1 MELPKFFQIMN
12 EETPNVFKGFFQMA
26 EAIKDDGGLDEKT
39 FQLIYIALK
48 AAGGSDGLGSV
59 VAHTA
64 MAKSA
69 GATRE
74 EIRGA
79 VLVSLMTSGLTGV
92 NSCLEAALDAY
103 DKA

>member
-1 MELPKFFQIMN
+1 MTLPKFFRIMN
-12 EETPNVFKGFFQMA
+12 DETPSVFKGFFDMVG
-26 EAIKDDGGLDEKT
+26 AIQKDGGLDEKT
-39 FQLIYIALK
+39 FQLIYIAIK
-48 AAGGSDGLGSV
+48 AASGSDGLDSV

-64 MAKSA
+64 MAKKA

-79 VLVSLMTSGLTGV
+79 ILVSLMTNGLQGV
-92 NSCLEAALDAY
+92 GSCLEAALDAY